1 MLPGCHRHFLSN
13 SHICLWTCVTS
24 KSNFYHRVQTNL
36 TSFLKQI
43 SIVESFLYH
52 LLTPLGSFLVNNNVV
67 KISRLQLINN
77 VFVTNFVG
85 RMRTSYLVFQRRTY
99 SSKRV
104 WRQEGCSSI
113 ALEGDRALRHSSQL
127 ILCVTVGGVMSTR

>member
-1 MLPGCHRHFLSN
+1 MLPGCHRHFPSN

-24 KSNFYHRVQTNL
+24 KSNVYRYVQINL

-43 SIVESFLYH
+43 SIAESFFEH
-52 LLTPLGSFLVNNNVV
+52 LLNQLGSFLVMYNAPKIIRLRFNDFDIVV
-67 KISRLQLINN
+67 
-77 VFVTNFVG
+77 NFVG

-104 WRQEGCSSI
+104 WRQEGYSSI

-127 ILCVTVGGVMSTR
+127 ILCVTAGGVTSIR